1 VHHGDWRFSRHGS
14 RPPGDA
20 IGPALGLSRRRAR
33 SEFRSRLNRRDP
45 PKSVSS
51 LSSALRFSVKWSA
64 LILQTRSAG
73 SESRGCRTIA
83 ALGRDRALGAWRAA
97 GAKEIVFGLASVRIF
112 SLPFATH
119 RSAATRLPPPEIP
132 VNCRPMEDVKIKDA
146 RLEDS
151 FHRPVI

>member
-1 VHHGDWRFSRHGS
+1 MKLLRSFNVTPGP
-14 RPPGDA
+14 RP
-20 IGPALGLSRRRAR
+20 
-33 SEFRSRLNRRDP
+33 
-45 PKSVSS
+45 SVK
-51 LSSALRFSVKWSA
+51 ALRHIV
-64 LILQTRSAG
+64 
-73 SESRGCRTIA
+73 SRVQIKSGVTERGRRTIA